1 MKGKVLGLLT
11 AVLMC
16 WQVNAGAFIVINEI
30 LADPASGLAGDA
42 DGNGT
47 RSVNGDE
54 FIELVNNGNMPV
66 DITGWFLTDASSA
79 RHIFVSGS
87 VIDPFGF
94 AVVFGSSASTGSL
107 SLNNSGDVVSLY
119 DKDNQLIDQVLY
131 DSALGNQDQSFVRW
145 AEGEGNFI
153 LHTTAALD
161 NTLFSPG
168 TTVDEQLTLRSLKDD
183 DVSSTTVVPEPSTS
197 ALLLLGCGSVFFK
210 RRFK

>member
-1 MKGKVLGLLT
+1 
-11 AVLMC
+11 
-16 WQVNAGAFIVINEI
+16 
-30 LADPASGLAGDA
+30 
-42 DGNGT
+42 
-47 RSVNGDE
+47 
-54 FIELVNNGNMPV
+54 
-66 DITGWFLTDASSA
+66 
-79 RHIFVSGS
+79 GS

-168 TTVDEQLTLRSLKDD
+168 TTVDEQLTLRPLKDD